1 MVRLVKIYSRQL
13 SSIHYNITMNF
24 FFLAAERS
32 MWEITVPCQRWN
44 LHPLHWKLGVLT
56 TRPSGK
62 SYNTALVTTAI
73 MLYIRSSEFIHLI
86 TRSLCPLTHISHPPA
101 PHPIINILPS
111 VSIAQPQ
118 LCSSAES
125 PPLPLGSFLFPS
137 CTYSALQNRVTSK
150 LI

>member
-24 FFLAAERS
+24 FFFWLQS
-32 MWEITVPCQRWN
+32 VPCEITVPCQGWN

-56 TRPSGK
+56 TGPLGK
-62 SYNTALVTTAI
+62 SYNTALITIAI
-73 MLYIRSSEFIHLI
+73 MPYIRSSEFIHLI

-101 PHPIINILPS
+101 PHRITNILPS

-118 LCSSAES
+118 LFSSAES
-125 PPLPLGSFLFPS
+125 PLLPLGSFLFPS